1 MKDKYLIWGKVREGK
16 KRGKKLGF
24 PTANFVLHKKIE
36 QGIYISIAIFEDRE
50 YHSVT
55 FIGNATTYGEKDVKA
70 ETYIL
75 DFSKNIYGKWI
86 SVRLLKKIRE
96 NKKFKSEYELIK
108 RMNKDLEI
116 VKKYFRSL
124 YLFIW

>member
-1 MKDKYLIWGKVREGK
+1 LKDKYLIWGKVREGK

-24 PTANFVLHKKIE
+24 PTANFALHKKIE